1 MNEDC
6 KKIWITG
13 ASSGIGKEL
22 ALKFADNG
30 WNVAVSARRKNL
42 LEKLCENNKNIR
54 PFPLDVTH
62 NEDVKET
69 FKKILNEF
77 TDLDVCV
84 FNSGIYSRNAENI
97 NTKNIRTIMET
108 NFFGTTNCL
117 EAVLEFFKLRKKGH
131 ISIVASTAGYRGL
144 HSTSGYGASKAAL
157 INLTESLYLMM
168 YKYGVKVTLI
178 NPGFVKTPLTE
189 QNDFEMPF
197 LTMPDEA
204 ANKIYNGITKG
215 KRFEIAF
222 PKIYIILLKL
232 MRVLPYKIY
241 LLLMLKKVIY
251 KLMYRS
257 KKMNK

>member
-42 LEKLCENNKNIR
+42 LEKLSKINNNIK
-54 PFPLDVTH
+54 PFPLDITR

-69 FKKILNEF
+69 FKKILNKF

-84 FNSGIYSRNAENI
+84 FNSGIYSSSLENI
-97 NTKNIRTIMET
+97 NTGNIRKIIET

-144 HSTSGYGASKAAL
+144 YSVSGYGASKAAL

-168 YKYGVKVTLI
+168 NKYGVKVTLI
-178 NPGFVKTPLTE
+178 NPGFVKTPMTE
-189 QNDFEMPF
+189 QNDFKMPF
-197 LTMPDEA
+197 LVMPDKA
-204 ANKIYNGITKG
+204 ANKIYKGIIKG
-215 KRFEIAF
+215 KKFEIAF
-222 PKIYIILLKL
+222 PRIYIILLKL
-232 MRVLPYKIY
+232 MRGLPYKIY

-251 KLMYRS
+251 KLMYRN
-257 KKMNK
+257 KKK